1 MNIQNLSLT
10 FGTQVIFDDVTIN
23 IKENEKVGLIGD
35 NGAGKSTLF
44 KIILKEQ
51 MPDTGF
57 VTFKKNTRIGFL
69 PQIIEEN
76 ITDKNITVFDYLLS
90 GRPIKEL
97 ERELE
102 EKYIEASNESDNH
115 KLDRILK
122 RISKIQELLEYYDV
136 YEAENILLKILSGMN
151 FSDELLNM
159 KLHNLSGGQKSKVA
173 FARLLYSNPE
183 VILLDEPT
191 NHLDKESKDYIFNY
205 LKNYNGSVYIISHDP
220 ELLNAITTKTLFL
233 DKRTKKMELY
243 NGNYDYFKKVFH
255 ERNEALKNQV
265 RIQEAEEKK
274 LRDIVL
280 LYSNSSGNRKKMAQ
294 DREKKL
300 EKLLKNKITILDES
314 KKANVNIEINRNSTM
329 IPLRVNNLTF
339 KYENSSKMII
349 DDLSFELLRGEKF
362 LIVGRN
368 GIGKSTLLKLIVG
381 ILKPISGSVSIAEK
395 TDIGYYAQE
404 HEILDLN
411 KNILDNF
418 RNINISERNLRAHL
432 GNFLFTNDDVYKMV
446 SVLSPGERSRVALA
460 KLALLGANFLILDEP
475 TNHLDPETQKIIADV
490 FKKYTGTMLVVS
502 HNLEFV
508 SNLGISRLLNL
519 ETGEISYY
527 NEDIVKYY
535 YELSKK

>member
-23 IKENEKVGLIGD
+23 IKENEKVGLVGD

-502 HNLEFV
+502 HNLEFL

>member
-1 MNIQNLSLT
+1 
-10 FGTQVIFDDVTIN
+10 
-23 IKENEKVGLIGD
+23 
-35 NGAGKSTLF
+35 
-44 KIILKEQ
+44 
-51 MPDTGF
+51 
-57 VTFKKNTRIGFL
+57 
-69 PQIIEEN
+69 
-76 ITDKNITVFDYLLS
+76 
-90 GRPIKEL
+90 
-97 ERELE
+97 
-102 EKYIEASNESDNH
+102 
-115 KLDRILK
+115 
-122 RISKIQELLEYYDV
+122 
-136 YEAENILLKILSGMN
+136 
-151 FSDELLNM
+151 
-159 KLHNLSGGQKSKVA
+159 
-173 FARLLYSNPE
+173 
-183 VILLDEPT
+183 
-191 NHLDKESKDYIFNY
+191 
-205 LKNYNGSVYIISHDP
+205 
-220 ELLNAITTKTLFL
+220 
-233 DKRTKKMELY
+233 
-243 NGNYDYFKKVFH
+243 
-255 ERNEALKNQV
+255 
-265 RIQEAEEKK
+265 
-274 LRDIVL
+274 
-280 LYSNSSGNRKKMAQ
+280 MAQ

>member
-23 IKENEKVGLIGD
+23 IKENEKVGLVGD

>member
-411 KNILDNF
+411 KNILYNF

>member
-1 MNIQNLSLT
+1 MNIQNLSLI